1 LSFFPFATGQGRD
14 FLGAK
19 ERGHKKTFAR
29 PQGGGEGQAA
39 QGARGLHSHP
49 VFGETDARTTR
60 PGTWW
65 AQESRS
71 SDFGVVL
78 LAPPYRTPLYSGFME
93 LSSPVTAALPHRIL
107 TCFPILPGFC
117 PGHYLASCWFRL
129 NGTAI
134 KELGREIR
142 LWGDDVK
149 RFGAGKDFAQRRN
162 GCNVM

>member
-1 LSFFPFATGQGRD
+1 
-14 FLGAK
+14 
-19 ERGHKKTFAR
+19 
-29 PQGGGEGQAA
+29 
-39 QGARGLHSHP
+39 
-49 VFGETDARTTR
+49 
-60 PGTWW
+60 
-65 AQESRS
+65 
-71 SDFGVVL
+71 
-78 LAPPYRTPLYSGFME
+78 ME

-162 GCNVM
+162 GCNVMRGRVLGGMNKIYGIGGEGGR